1 MMQCICG
8 SYAINHHLHG
18 RLAGKYE
25 DLCDV
30 CYWRTSHDALQ
41 SLNAE
46 LLEALD
52 NVVHAEMN
60 SPIHEN
66 NSGCIKRMQGI
77 ARSAIAKARSQA

>member
-1 MMQCICG
+1 MSEQVVKRYDIDRYG
-8 SYAINHHLHG
+8 A
-18 RLAGKYE
+18 RE
-25 DLCDV
+25 CDNG
-30 CYWRTSHDALQ
+30 YWIHASDFDALQ

-77 ARSAIAKARSQA
+77 ARSALAKARSQA